1 MKNTLNEIKD
11 RIYEAEGLLEL
22 LQLRGDKLDDLLP
35 LITMRLDEARS
46 ALATLGAKDRQEPAP
61 APVHVAE
68 VAPEPAPVSAPQPTE
83 ENEED
88 DEELLYA
95 VESEEAALLDEP
107 VAEKP
112 VGRNPDVKGNAGP
125 VSEEKPV
132 KVAKPAFCL
141 NDRFRFRRSIFGGSD
156 ADFNA
161 AMDHIATLDNY
172 EEAEEIFYGEMELN
186 PEDPDVLDFMN
197 IIKEYFGR

>member
-1 MKNTLNEIKD
+1 MKKTLNEIKD

-35 LITMRLDEARS
+35 LITMRLDEARM
-46 ALATLGAKDRQEPAP
+46 ALATLATKDN
-61 APVHVAE
+61 
-68 VAPEPAPVSAPQPTE
+68 PEPVKAAERVTEVVLEPTRVAAMQTVE
-83 ENEED
+83 KVED
-88 DEELLYA
+88 DEPLYA
-95 VESEEAALLDEP
+95 VESDETPLIDEP
-107 VAEKP
+107 VVKETVVQKTMVNEPAAP
-112 VGRNPDVKGNAGP
+112 VA
-125 VSEEKPV
+125 EEKPC
-132 KVAKPAFCL
+132 KVVKPAFCL

-161 AMDHIATLDNY
+161 AMDHIATLDSY

-186 PEDPDVLDFMN
+186 PEEPDVIDFMN

>member
-1 MKNTLNEIKD
+1 MKKTLNEIKD

-35 LITMRLDEARS
+35 LITMRLDEART
-46 ALATLGAKDRQEPAP
+46 ALATLSTKNKLEPVKA
-61 APVHVAE
+61 AE
-68 VAPEPAPVSAPQPTE
+68 RVVEVVPEPTRLAAKQTVE
-83 ENEED
+83 EIE
-88 DEELLYA
+88 DEEPLYA
-95 VESEEAALLDEP
+95 VDNEETAPVDEP
-107 VAEKP
+107 VTKATYVQETMIKEPAAP
-112 VGRNPDVKGNAGP
+112 VA
-125 VSEEKPV
+125 EEKPG
-132 KVAKPAFCL
+132 KVVKPAFCL

-161 AMDHIATLDNY
+161 AMDHIATLDSY

-186 PEDPDVLDFMN
+186 PEEPDVIDFMN